1 MKRIVLVVFIVVAC
15 LSVSAQDESRIT
27 LSANTI
33 QVDNFHAY
41 SINPSFE
48 LALNDHWN
56 LRYELGFGVRGN
68 RKFYMHTPV
77 TLPVGGLLFI
87 LGLSA
92 GGSFIN
98 TLGILM
104 MIVPEGVSYDI
115 SLTDDLELSPFID
128 INSCEYYLT
137 PEYNDLQF
145 LLSGDAGIAL
155 RMHISDRFYM
165 SAYSSL
171 TMLESKGLGFSGGLG
186 IGYKFDL

>member
-1 MKRIVLVVFIVVAC
+1 MKFFLILFLMFLTG
-15 LSVSAQDESRIT
+15 LSLNAQDESRIT

-56 LRYELGFGVRGN
+56 LRYDLGFGIRGN

-77 TLPVGGLLFI
+77 TLPVGGLLFVI
-87 LGLSA
+87 GLSG

-104 MIVPEGVSYDI
+104 MIVPEGISYDI
-115 SLTDDLELSPFID
+115 SLTDNMEVSPFID
-128 INSCEYYLT
+128 LNSCEYFLT

-145 LLSGDAGIAL
+145 LLSGDAGFAV
-155 RMHISDRFYM
+155 RMHVSDRFCM